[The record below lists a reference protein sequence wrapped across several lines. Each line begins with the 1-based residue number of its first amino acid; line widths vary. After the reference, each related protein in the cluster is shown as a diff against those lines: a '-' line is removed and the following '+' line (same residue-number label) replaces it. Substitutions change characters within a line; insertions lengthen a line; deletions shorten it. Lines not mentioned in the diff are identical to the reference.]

1 MAIKARSNHRAMIED
16 QFVILSQ
23 MTEEIKYNFDKR
35 IDKIEQIAKEDA
47 ISQSDGDDIIFHSV
61 LNNNSYQ
68 TEIQKSYDMII
79 QARQIVFCAIYSY
92 YETMLNRI
100 IIQYSLPAQKNEKKD
115 AKSIIQFINKDL
127 SSKTNDNFDIN
138 DTFINDYCRLL
149 RNHFMHGILSD
160 IKKQQELTELSEY
173 YGSVEYHI
181 SDAYIIYNSFITK
194 VLKSIHNIIIY
205 IDNAYSAISSL

>member
-115 AKSIIQFINKDL
+115 AKEKTIRTNPLWHPKTVKPATIKTAPTKTQMVSIL
-127 SSKTNDNFDIN
+127 ATP
-138 DTFINDYCRLL
+138 
-149 RNHFMHGILSD
+149 
-160 IKKQQELTELSEY
+160 
-173 YGSVEYHI
+173 
-181 SDAYIIYNSFITK
+181 
-194 VLKSIHNIIIY
+194 
-205 IDNAYSAISSL
+205 